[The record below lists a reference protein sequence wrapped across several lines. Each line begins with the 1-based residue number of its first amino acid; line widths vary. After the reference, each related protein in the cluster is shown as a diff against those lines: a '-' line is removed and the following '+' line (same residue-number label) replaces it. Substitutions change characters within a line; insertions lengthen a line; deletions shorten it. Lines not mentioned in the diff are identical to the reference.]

1 MRGPGKVAGQGHRG
15 TGMKRIVTVTLVVT
29 LVVAGCGRIRDSRF
43 NPFNWFGGSQSQSRE
58 VSALEAGMVAK
69 VDPRPLVDQVTVMT
83 VNRTPQ
89 GAIIQATG
97 LPPTQGFW
105 DAELVAEN
113 DGEPVDGVLTYRFVV
128 SEPQGARRVSTPQS
142 REVTAAA
149 FVTNRK
155 LDDISKIVVQGLRN
169 SHVSSR

>member
-1 MRGPGKVAGQGHRG
+1 
-15 TGMKRIVTVTLVVT
+15 MKRIVTVTLVVT
-29 LVVAGCGRIRDSRF
+29 LAVAGCGRIRDSRL
-43 NPFNWFGGSQSQSRE
+43 NPFNWFGGAKSQPRE
-58 VSALEAGMVAK
+58 QLSALDAGMVD
-69 VDPRPLVDQVTVMT
+69 VNDPRQLVDQVSVMT

-105 DAELVAEN
+105 NAELVAEN
-113 DGEPVDGVLTYRFVV
+113 GGAPVDGVLTYRFVV

-149 FVTNRK
+149 FITSRK
-155 LDDISKIVVQGLRN
+155 LEEVSRIVVQGLRN
-169 SHVSSR
+169 SQVSSR